1 MKKLL
6 IIPML
11 FCLLIFASCDNSP
24 KKTVPTSNTDYENII
39 GIPIKIEN
47 LEVAQYDFPE
57 SMNWYDAKE
66 VCAKLGKGYRLPTK
80 DELEVMYKNKDRV
93 GGFVNSYYWSST
105 EYNNVYAWGHYF
117 NNGFQGGHYS
127 KDGEFNKFNV
137 RAVRTF

>member
-93 GGFVNSYYWSST
+93 GGFVNKIYWSST
-105 EYNNVYAWGHYF
+105 EYKNVYAWGHHF
-117 NNGFQGGHYS
+117 INGFQGGHFF
-127 KDGEFNKFNV
+127 KDDEFNKV